1 MGRGPKKVKVNKKRG
16 PAAPL
21 PLADME
27 VDHLVDENTPF
38 DPHEEDEM
46 ARAETMA
53 EALDSRPKATNK
65 AYEKAEEFI
74 DYCCKERRYPDGAIV
89 SGKLILWLV
98 SLSQET
104 YTASLKIK

>member
-1 MGRGPKKVKVNKKRG
+1 MARGPKRVKVNKKRQ

-21 PLADME
+21 SPADME
-27 VDHLVDENTPF
+27 DDHLLDESPPF
-38 DPHEEDEM
+38 VDPHEEDEM

-65 AYEKAEEFI
+65 AYEKAQEFI

-89 SGKLILWLV
+89 SGK
-98 SLSQET
+98 
-104 YTASLKIK
+104 